1 MRVRKSQNRRGSLP
15 MNTLR
20 TAGRWFSRVCAAIG
34 FIFVLT
40 SFTPIVSWWAQAYA
54 GPIERPKGDI
64 LILLSAADDDRGGIS
79 FSSYWRARE
88 AIFAYQTGGFKK
100 IVITGG
106 GGPGILDYM
115 IVEGIPREA
124 IIAEWGSRNTR
135 QSGVAME
142 RMLQTMPGK
151 KVLLTSD
158 FHMYRALR
166 VFRKLDIDVTPMPV
180 RDVIQRAAHWGG
192 RFESFET
199 MAGESAAIV
208 DYWLRGWI

>member
-20 TAGRWFSRVCAAIG
+20 TAGRWFSRICAAIG

-135 QSGVAME
+135 QSGVAMA

>member
-20 TAGRWFSRVCAAIG
+20 TAGRWFSRICAAIG

>member
-1 MRVRKSQNRRGSLP
+1 

>member
-79 FSSYWRARE
+79 FSSYWCARE

>member
-20 TAGRWFSRVCAAIG
+20 TAGRWFSRICAAIG

-208 DYWLRGWI
+208 D